1 MSVAMAKR
9 LASFVLMVLLISM
22 CAAHQMLEETYCP
35 LCNMVVIP
43 ELNQTWQGDQAI
55 YGCEM
60 AGHMELLRT
69 LPESL
74 LRSPETVDSNHL
86 PEPYASAG
94 VACPVCGSTHVHV
107 AMSWGYQGNQKLFA
121 CSDAHANLIKAQP
134 SVYYTGK
141 APSTRETPLCQHS
154 TVMFDGFQSFVG
166 SSCPKLFLPTWVLS
180 SERTYALGFALV
192 VLIGILV
199 EWLGELREDVE
210 ERMLQHYAAYEAC
223 HQATPSLPTLKRRP
237 TPPVRLPLSCKVV
250 LSVLYMLALT
260 LGYLLM
266 LVAMLYETGLFVA
279 AILGLGAGFYLF
291 KDTEQA
297 EMSGNID
304 PCCST

>member
-1 MSVAMAKR
+1 MAER
-9 LASFVLMVLLISM
+9 LASYGVVLLLVCVVTSF
-22 CAAHQMLEETYCP
+22 CTAHQVLEETYCP

-43 ELNQTWQGDQAI
+43 ELNQTWEGNQAI

-60 AGHMELLRT
+60 AGHMDLLRT
-69 LPESL
+69 LPESI
-74 LRSPETVDSNHL
+74 LRSPEVVDPHHL

-94 VACPVCGSTHVHV
+94 VACPVCGSPHVHV
-107 AMSWGYQGNQKLFA
+107 SMSWGYQGNQKLFA
-121 CSDAHANLIKAQP
+121 CSEAHAKLIKAQP
-134 SVYYTGK
+134 SAYYTVK
-141 APSTRETPLCQHS
+141 APSTRETPLCEHS

-180 SERTYALGFALV
+180 SELKYALGFALV

-199 EWLGELREDVE
+199 EWLGEFREDVE
-210 ERMLQHYAAYEAC
+210 KRMLHHYAAYEAC
-223 HQATPSLPTLKRRP
+223 RQATPSLPTSKRP
-237 TPPVRLPLSCKVV
+237 STPPVRLPLWCEIV